1 MRGQLS
7 EYYFFLEKKNAF
19 EVIIWLFRSLALPL
33 SENQNSQCYLCPL
46 LGWPLHWNTSFGNS
60 SKGRLQNPQWYCLW
74 EKKIIPQE

>member
-46 LGWPLHWNTSFGNS
+46 LGGCCTGIHPLGIAQRDDCKILSGIAY
-60 SKGRLQNPQWYCLW
+60 G
-74 EKKIIPQE
+74 KKKKIPQE